1 MRAGRSPVDRGK
13 QGIKRSTAVDARGIP
28 IGTLTPQANRHDSP
42 LLTET
47 LDAVTETLGEL
58 PQRVSVHL
66 DRGYDPKATRERLE
80 ERALLAEI
88 TQKGKPAPLGQRSAG
103 WWRGR
108 APGTTPTRSS
118 PGVPKGGS
126 R

>member
-1 MRAGRSPVDRGK
+1 MQTPGGDRGK

-28 IGTLTPQANRHDSP
+28 IGTLTAPANRHDSP

-58 PQRVSVHL
+58 PEQVSVYL
-66 DRGYDPKATRERLE
+66 DRGYNSKATREHLE
-80 ERALLAEI
+80 ERGLLAEI
-88 TQKGKPAPLGQRSAG
+88 SKKGKPTPL
-103 WWRGR
+103 R
-108 APGTTPTRSS
+108 ATKRWVVERTSSWHSTPTRSS